1 MINSATLIEAV
12 EDIVNDKGVSRS
24 IVIEGL
30 KEGFQKAYEK
40 FFDTEARLKI
50 DFDDQRGTLKIYQEL
65 TVVENVDDEWL
76 EIDIKDLP
84 HKVGD
89 KAYQLGDF
97 YYKELALDEDFS
109 RLAVNQVRQIL
120 QQKIKMAE
128 RAKIYDQFINQEHQV
143 LRGKVVGLNEQ
154 QTSYLVNVD
163 GSQILLWNKKI
174 IPGEKFK
181 INEYINV
188 YLEEV
193 LKESRFSQ
201 IIISRIHPDFLG
213 RLIEQQV
220 PEITEGLIEIKDIS
234 REPGIR
240 AKIAV
245 SSNEPNIDP
254 VGSIIGHQGNRIR
267 QVSHELKDENI
278 DVILWSPNREQ
289 YLMNAMSPV
298 RVISVEINEDNN
310 EANVIVPDEQLS
322 LAIGKRG
329 VNVRLV
335 ANLVK
340 LRLNIMSFSKANEQ
354 NWTNH
359 WNGNITLEELQSV
372 DFINATN
379 QRRRRTS
386 ETTKMPSIE
395 EMNLEALKR
404 VQAEIEE
411 AQITSPT
418 ETPLTIN
425 DESAVNATI
434 EGFQKDL
441 DLEDI
446 SKNIQAFDNLEVED
460 EDSGDDEILEEE
472 YDQYYK

>member
-1 MINSATLIEAV
+1 MINNATLIEAI
-12 EDIVNDKGVSRS
+12 EDIVSDKGITRDV
-24 IVIEGL
+24 VIEGL

-40 FFDTEARLKI
+40 FFDTEARLRI
-50 DFDDQRGTLKIYQEL
+50 DFDAHRGTLKIYQEL
-65 TVVENVDDEWL
+65 TVVDNVEDEWL
-76 EIDIKDLP
+76 EIDIKELNRKLEK
-84 HKVGD
+84 HNYK
-89 KAYQLGDF
+89 LGDI

-109 RLAVNQVRQIL
+109 RLAINQVRQIL

-128 RAKIYDQFINQEHQV
+128 RAKIYDQFIDQEHQI

-154 QTSYLVNVD
+154 QTSYLINIG
-163 GSQILLWNKKI
+163 GSQMLLWNKKI
-174 IPGEKFK
+174 IPNEKFT

-193 LKESRFSQ
+193 LRESRFSQ
-201 IIISRIHPDFLG
+201 VILSRTHPDFLG

-220 PEITEGLIEIKDIS
+220 PEISEGLIEIKQIS

-240 AKIAV
+240 AKVAV
-245 SSNEPNIDP
+245 YANDSSLDP
-254 VGSIIGHQGNRIR
+254 VGAIIGHQGNRIR

-298 RVISVEINEDNN
+298 RVISIEINENEN
-310 EANVIVPDEQLS
+310 EANVIVPNEQLS

-340 LRLNIMSFSKANEQ
+340 LKLNIMSFSRAKEFD
-354 NWTNH
+354 WVNH
-359 WNGNITLEELQSV
+359 WNGNISPDELQST

-379 QRRRRTS
+379 QRRHHNQEPNNT
-386 ETTKMPSIE
+386 PSVRD
-395 EMNLEALKR
+395 MNLEALKQ

-411 AQITSPT
+411 AQINPSQ
-418 ETPLTIN
+418 ETPLEIN
-425 DESAVNATI
+425 NVDENLTI
-434 EGFQKDL
+434 EDFQKDL
-441 DLEDI
+441 DLDEI
-446 SKNIQAFDNLEVED
+446 SKNIHAFDNLDDDPEENNEDAID
-460 EDSGDDEILEEE
+460 EDDYEN
-472 YDQYYK
+472 YYK